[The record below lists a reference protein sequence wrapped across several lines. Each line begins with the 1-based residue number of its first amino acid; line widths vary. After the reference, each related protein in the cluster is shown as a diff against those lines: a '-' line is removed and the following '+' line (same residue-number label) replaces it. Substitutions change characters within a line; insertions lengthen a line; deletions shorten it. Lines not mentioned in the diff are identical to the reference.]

1 MFVVFS
7 SSFFRLRLS
16 TLCRCSVTICL
27 FLRLNS
33 IRERRENDTNY
44 NNQKSHQSPNSFVLF
59 YFSFTMSQ
67 RRRNKTK
74 RKLLKLNAIQKNR
87 EPSSKRPISCHSRR
101 KCTSNEEKTRS
112 SEREKIGWLIG
123 KQNERNFTFL
133 RSSNWV
139 NFTLTT
145 KVFWRKN
152 A

>member
-27 FLRLNS
+27 FLTLNS

-74 RKLLKLNAIQKNR
+74 RKLLKLNAIQKKTESRVQSDRLVVTLVENAHRTRKKRGRQNGKKLVDWLGNR
-87 EPSSKRPISCHSRR
+87 MSVISH
-101 KCTSNEEKTRS
+101 
-112 SEREKIGWLIG
+112 
-123 KQNERNFTFL
+123 F
-133 RSSNWV
+133 
-139 NFTLTT
+139 
-145 KVFWRKN
+145 
-152 A
+152 